1 MLAHS
6 LTTSTALSAVRWP
19 PLDLF
24 SDKDPTE
31 DTAEAADSTGAADP
45 LAVLNTAEGEEP
57 DDSTEGSA

>member
-1 MLAHS
+1 MAP
-6 LTTSTALSAVRWP
+6 A
-19 PLDLF
+19 DLF

-57 DDSTEGSA
+57 DDITEGSA